1 MFDINQQVVCIRDDW
16 NKSFGTE
23 IYPKKGQILTIREI
37 LADFPEDYT
46 YEVGLLFYEIV
57 NKLQVYAGRTEPRE
71 ISFPGSAFRPVKKT
85 DISTLK
91 TTRVPEKVN

>member
-1 MFDINQQVVCIRDDW
+1 MFDIDQQVVCIRDDW
-16 NKSFGTE
+16 NKSFGGE
-23 IYPKKGQILTIREI
+23 IYPKQGQILTIREI

-57 NKLQVYAGRTEPRE
+57 NPLKVYFGCTTAKE

-85 DISTLK
+85 DISTIK
-91 TTRVPEKVN
+91 ITKVPEKVN